1 MKVKAIDNKL
11 DAAIMLEID
20 NPFMDIVKFKLPD
33 DSAGFS
39 LYLEVN
45 HNTNIGWKLL
55 VPWALIKLE
64 VNHDLRNNSDYC
76 RRAYRSISQAT
87 RLYSSFYP
95 HPGRGIHYFPV
106 QSLQT
111 QRPEA

>member
-45 HNTNIGWKLL
+45 HNTNIG
-55 VPWALIKLE
+55 
-64 VNHDLRNNSDYC
+64 
-76 RRAYRSISQAT
+76 
-87 RLYSSFYP
+87 
-95 HPGRGIHYFPV
+95 
-106 QSLQT
+106 
-111 QRPEA
+111 